1 MNVSFSPADNTAH
14 YHILNCT
21 LSNKV
26 IVIACDSNGIICWAL
41 VVIGC
46 VTTVIFFIAVI
57 VCMIFTRIVAKGI
70 RFMTQHFS
78 TSARANGERDIEQN
92 QYQQQE
98 PQNEGIAMFFNF
110 VFIVLQ

>member
-14 YHILNCT
+14 YHILNCI
-21 LSNKV
+21 LSN
-26 IVIACDSNGIICWAL
+26 VIACDSNCIICWAL
-41 VVIGC
+41 VAIGC
-46 VTTVIFFIAVI
+46 VITVIFFIAVI

-98 PQNEGIAMFFNF
+98 PQNEGIAMSFNF